1 MQEVKVTI
9 NINMEKRLIKIII
22 SILFL
27 AFLNLQLVFADT
39 INIPE
44 DAEKISLVGEYIE
57 KIDVNEITLG
67 ATKVAMASFSAFIV
81 SENLSL
87 IHI

>member
-1 MQEVKVTI
+1 M
-9 NINMEKRLIKIII
+9 IKIII
-22 SILFL
+22 TILFL
-27 AFLNLQLVFADT
+27 VLLNFQLVFADT

-67 ATKVAMASFSAFIV
+67 DTKVAMASFSAFIIT
-81 SENLSL
+81 ENPIKWWVYRLQGYSL
-87 IHI
+87 CGAW